1 MDSFL
6 QDIRFALR
14 SLRKNRGTTIIATLC
29 LALGIGANTAIFSV
43 VRAVLLESLPYR
55 DASRLVRVYETFAF
69 QGQRGTGSVS
79 VLNYK
84 DWRAQQKVFDDLAA
98 YSGTSRDLGD
108 VAEPERLRG
117 VRVSANLFSVLGT
130 RPRRGRTFVEGE
142 DTRGR
147 ENVVVLSDGFWNRRF
162 AGDAGLV
169 GRTITLNNTKHT
181 VIGIMPPGFDFPI
194 QSSHNDF
201 WIPLVWS
208 PDEEQSRGSHWL
220 QVVARLRPGVDS
232 SAATAQMG
240 AIAGRLAREFPD
252 AQKDRGIQINSLQGI
267 VVGRL
272 RPALLVLLGAVGLV
286 LLIACANVANLLLA
300 RASARRKEVAIRT
313 ALGAERG
320 RLVRQ
325 FLTES
330 IVLAVTGGLL
340 GVAVARWGLKAM
352 LVLAAGS
359 LPRGDAIALD
369 PLVLGFAA
377 LVSVLTG
384 IAFGIVPA
392 LRASQSELREDLTQ
406 AAGRSSTSRQQHR
419 TLDALIAAEIALSLV
434 LLVGAGLLI
443 RGFVRLLDVDPGLKP
458 DNVLTFHTQAPA
470 NQLADSLRYTGFYQ
484 PVLER
489 LRALPGVRTV
499 AMTNMLPI
507 QNWGTNGNFEI
518 VGRPKESDPA
528 RAPFAEFRVVSSN
541 YFRTLGIPVVR
552 GREFEDDDAAGS
564 MPVLIVNDEFARRYF
579 PNEDPIGKQILPW
592 SDKPSTIVGVVRS
605 VRQGG
610 LDQEPRSELYVAAA
624 QVPYRLYDMTY
635 VLSAGRSA
643 ERLAPTI
650 RDAVKS
656 VAASQPVY
664 QLQTMESVIGD
675 SLRSRKL
682 TLVLLAVFAALALL
696 LSAAGVYGV
705 MSYGVSQRTREIGIR
720 MALGARGRDVTSMV
734 LIDAGKVA
742 AVGITLG
749 LAGAA
754 LLTRV
759 LTSMLYGVGAHD
771 PLTFAAVALLI
782 AVVALAASAVPAI
795 RAARVDPLRAMRSE

>member
-169 GRTITLNNTKHT
+169 GRTITLNNTKHS

-443 RGFVRLLDVDPGLKP
+443 RGFVRLLDVDSGLKP

>member
-98 YSGTSRDLGD
+98 YSGTSRDQGD

-220 QVVARLRPGVDS
+220 QVVARLRLGVDS
-232 SAATAQMG
+232 SEATAQMG